1 MLLEVEI
8 SSLQQEI
15 EKKTTA
21 EPWTIKRILSDPN
34 LKLPVF
40 LVCMIQFGQQMSG
53 INVVF
58 YYSNSI
64 FIDAGLGIT
73 GAQYATL
80 GTGAANIGMALISV
94 PVMSSLNRRGVLL
107 SSIYLCL
114 GCLIVLCTSILL
126 IVSEVNWSM
135 KARKHCKFK
144 VQVCEIIGCIFTA
157 SIIAHACDMHDSR
170 SGLCDILWN
179 RPWTD
184 TVLHWI

>member
-21 EPWTIKRILSDPN
+21 EPWTINRILSDPS

-80 GTGAANIGMALISV
+80 GTGAANIGMALASV

-114 GCLIVLCTSILL
+114 GCLIILCTSILL
-126 IVSEVNWSM
+126 IVSKITLEYKNLKHM
-135 KARKHCKFK
+135 KILS
-144 VQVCEIIGCIFTA
+144 CEIIVCILTA
-157 SIIAHACDMHDSR
+157 SIIAHACNMYDSR

-184 TVLHWI
+184 TVLYWI